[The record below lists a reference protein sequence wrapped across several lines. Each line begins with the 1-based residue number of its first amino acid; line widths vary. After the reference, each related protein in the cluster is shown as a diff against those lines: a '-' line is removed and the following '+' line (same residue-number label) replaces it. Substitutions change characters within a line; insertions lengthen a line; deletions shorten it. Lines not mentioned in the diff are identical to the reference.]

1 MTSYWR
7 IDAPIVVTD
16 VATNQGPP
24 FPEIRKLQVVGQE
37 CSHTLTIRLGNEQQP
52 AGRRGY

>member
-24 FPEIRKLQVVGQE
+24 FPEIRKLQVVGQW
-37 CSHTLTIRLGNEQQP
+37 SVVTP
-52 AGRRGY
+52 